1 MKKIFI
7 IILLSV
13 IFTGIC
19 TSSCMA
25 GWLFFSK
32 PEFKG
37 RILDA
42 ETQEPIE
49 GAVVVAVYNTRPII
63 GGPGGKWTSVIN
75 VREALT
81 DEKGEFCIPSYYTI
95 INPFSEEYITS
106 FIIYKPGY
114 MSYSELDY
122 HPDYSGTCLEDFF
135 AREIGE
141 SAEALKSS
149 VTMEK
154 IVTTYGV
161 VELLRR
167 ETREE
172 RLRAQPSTPTDIGA
186 DELPLLFKAIN
197 EENKRFG
204 RGEVKY

>member
-1 MKKIFI
+1 
-7 IILLSV
+7 
-13 IFTGIC
+13 
-19 TSSCMA
+19 MA

-42 ETQEPIE
+42 ETKEPIE
-49 GAVVVAVYNTRPII
+49 GAVVVAVYHTEPII
-63 GGPGGKWTSVIN
+63 GGPGGKWTSDIS

-81 DEKGEFCIPSYYTI
+81 DGKGEFCIPSYYTI
-95 INPFSEEYITS
+95 LNPFSVGDITS

-114 MSYSELDY
+114 MSYSALHH

-141 SAEALKSS
+141 KAEAVKSS

-154 IVTTYGV
+154 IVITYGV
-161 VELLRR
+161 VELLKRL
-167 ETREE
+167 TKKE
-172 RLRAQPSTPTDIGA
+172 RLRAIPSWPVDMGA
-186 DELPLLFKAIN
+186 NELPLLFKALN
-197 EENKRFG
+197 EENQRYG
-204 RGEVKY
+204 IGEVK